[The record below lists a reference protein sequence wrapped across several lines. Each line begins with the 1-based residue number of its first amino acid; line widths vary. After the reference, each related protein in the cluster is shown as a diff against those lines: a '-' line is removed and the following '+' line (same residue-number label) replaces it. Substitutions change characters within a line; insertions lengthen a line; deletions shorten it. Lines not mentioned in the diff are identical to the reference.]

1 VTGAGG
7 SKRLSPAERGALI
20 ARVRESSPAP
30 LEKVE
35 PTIRHETPGFDA
47 LPGFEAMR
55 TQQAVA
61 DMLGLAHPFYRL
73 HEVRAGARSQ
83 IEGRPL
89 VNFTSYDYLGLNG
102 HPEITAEVAEGA
114 ARWGTSVSA
123 SRLTSGERP
132 FHRELERE
140 IAAIYQA
147 EDALIFVSGHAT
159 NISAIAALVG
169 AKDLVLHDAL
179 AHNSIVVGVELS
191 GAHRRLFPHNDLDAL
206 ETLLSDARGQ
216 YERCLIITEGL
227 FSMDGDGPDL
237 ARLVQIKARYGAWL
251 MIDEAHSLG
260 VLGATGKGIAEHLGV
275 DPAKVDIW
283 MGTLSKSLVSCG
295 GYIAGSALLIE
306 YLKFRAA
313 GMVYSVGL
321 APTASIAA
329 LAALRLMRR
338 EPERVT
344 ALQDNGSYFLE
355 RAKARGLDVGESWGY
370 AVTPIIIGDSLRTVM
385 LSERLLAR
393 SFAVVPVIPPGVPE
407 KSARLRF
414 FISAGH
420 RREDVDQV
428 IQATV
433 EELDRLETEGVS
445 VAEYARKII
454 ADG

>member
-1 VTGAGG
+1 MTGPKGT
-7 SKRLSPAERGALI
+7 KRLSPAQRGALI
-20 ARVRESSPAP
+20 AQVRASSPAP
-30 LEKVE
+30 QAKSE
-35 PTIRHETPGFDA
+35 PTIRYETPGFDT

-55 TQQAVA
+55 TQQGVA
-61 DMLGLAHPFYRL
+61 DLLGLANPFYRL
-73 HEVRAGARSQ
+73 HEMRAGARSQ
-83 IEGRPL
+83 IGGRPL

-102 HPEITAEVAEGA
+102 HAGIAAEVADA
-114 ARWGTSVSA
+114 AALWGTSVSA

-140 IAAIYQA
+140 IAAIYGA
-147 EDALIFVSGHAT
+147 EDALTFVSGHAT

-191 GAHRRLFPHNDLDAL
+191 GAHRRLFPHNDLDVL
-206 ETLLSDARGQ
+206 EALLSDARGQ

-237 ARLVQIKARYGAWL
+237 ERLVQIKARYGAWL

-260 VLGATGKGIAEHLGV
+260 VLGATGKGIAEHSGV
-275 DPAKVDIW
+275 DPAEVDIW

-306 YLKFRAA
+306 YLKFHAA

-321 APTASIAA
+321 APTVSIAA

-338 EPERVT
+338 EPERVK
-344 ALQDNGSYFLE
+344 ALQDNGNYFLE
-355 RAKARGLDVGESWGY
+355 KAKAHGLDIGKSWGY

-393 SFAVVPVIPPGVPE
+393 GFAVVPVIPPGVPE

-420 RREDVDQV
+420 RHEDLDQV
-428 IQATV
+428 IEATV
-433 EELDRLETEGVS
+433 EELNDLETEGVS
-445 VAEYARKII
+445 VTEYARRII
-454 ADG
+454 VDG